1 MHTLLELVFFY
12 FLFFKFCFLAM
23 MEISSQQPT
32 DNDAEMSEA
41 GSAYTSP
48 YPLTTS
54 YVPSLPEELTGD
66 LEHRL
71 TEKPFDSRP
80 VSRISRSDASS
91 PTPTKQNPSGVR
103 KPQRK
108 RTSTMR

>member
-1 MHTLLELVFFY
+1 
-12 FLFFKFCFLAM
+12 M
-23 MEISSQQPT
+23 MEISSQQPA
-32 DNDAEMSEA
+32 DDDAEMSEVE
-41 GSAYTSP
+41 STHTSP
-48 YPLTTS
+48 DPLTTS
-54 YVPSLPEELTGD
+54 YVPSLPEELTGNI
-66 LEHRL
+66 ERRL